1 MADIDPNVLG
11 TNIVIGKSRK
21 NRKLSYPPSVGM
33 VCCFASD
40 SDYDSSECGGE
51 YQVII
56 MILVNVSSNILVF
69 IMILVNVIVN
79 FQILIMLIV
88 NVIVKVP
95 MLIMILMKG
104 IVKIRMLVLF

>member
-21 NRKLSYPPSVGM
+21 NRKLSSPPSVGM
-33 VCCFASD
+33 VCCFASY
-40 SDYDSSECGGE
+40 SDYDFSECGGE
-51 YQVII
+51 YQVI

-79 FQILIMLIV
+79 FRILIMHLV
-88 NVIVKVP
+88 NVIVKVR
-95 MLIMILMKG
+95 MIIIILMKG
-104 IVKIRMLVLF
+104 IVKNRMHVLF